1 MDFNLVGSLLA
12 VNSERGT
19 LHVLRLRSGQQGG
32 DGGQS
37 GLKAVGAGASLS
49 LSPTAGGSGNGR
61 RCDDASSPPESVD
74 GSTQGLEVCCV
85 YREKEECSVSCVLFP
100 SLFLPSFL
108 SLFSLLSMHAY

>member
-12 VNSERGT
+12 VSSEKGT

-32 DGGQS
+32 DGRRS
-37 GLKAVGAGASLS
+37 GLKAVGACASLS

-74 GSTQGLEVCCV
+74 GSTQGLDGGYVV
-85 YREKEECSVSCVLFP
+85 FIEKKKSAVFRA
-100 SLFLPSFL
+100 FSFL
-108 SLFSLLSMHAY
+108 LSFFLSFLLLSMHAY